1 MTITI
6 TKTIDTEKP
15 VDNIISDLLT
25 VCNDEAEALLYEE
38 GLDDD
43 DVANNFSKVADEIL
57 ENVITKLAFKYNKE
71 G

>member
-1 MTITI
+1 MKIRI
-6 TKTIDTEKP
+6 ERDIDTEKP
-15 VDNIISDLLT
+15 VDGIIEDLLIA
-25 VCNDEAEALLYEE
+25 CNDTAESLLYEE

-43 DVANNFSKVADEIL
+43 DVADNIQRVAGEIF